1 MKKNTLEWTV
11 FGISLVLIVGVVIL
25 LVHEHFAGGDRP
37 PSIAAHAGE
46 AVATA
51 GGYAVPIDVRNDG
64 DTTAEDVH
72 VEGEL
77 TWAGGIERGE
87 AVLSFIPYRSQRRA
101 WIAFSHD
108 PRNGKLQVRVRGY
121 REP

>member
-11 FGISLVLIVGVVIL
+11 FGLSLALIAGIVIL
-25 LVHEHFAGGDRP
+25 LVHEHLAGENRP
-37 PSIAAHAGE
+37 PSIAANVGE
-46 AVATA
+46 AVATS

-64 DTTAEDVH
+64 DTTAEEVQ
-72 VEGEL
+72 VEGSL
-77 TWAGGIERGE
+77 TWEGGSERGE
-87 AVLSFIPYRSQRRA
+87 AVLSFVPYRSERRA

-108 PRNGKLQVRVRGY
+108 PRNGKLEVRVVGY